1 VPLPVLPSHRIDI
14 KKLALSLGAA
24 CSLAAVTAFG
34 VAPATDADLPVQ
46 YSLTEPVTLR
56 TQVLEPSNILS
67 QSERVRRG
75 ETLASLFGRIGLD
88 DPEAIAHIRRHPA
101 ARPLLDLRAGRVVST
116 RISPEGKLER
126 LSYRLNEPTAGS
138 LGRRLVITRSGEQF
152 ATTTEPV
159 PFSRSIETRSAEI
172 QSTLVQALDAADI
185 PDSVLTRMAD
195 VFGNQVDLSRAKPGD
210 RLRVVYETLTET
222 GTLDTPVVSR
232 ILAVEYVS
240 GKTSHE
246 AIWFGETTLPDGS
259 KGAYFTFDGRSLN
272 RSFLASPL
280 EVTRVSSG
288 YLPSRFHPALQHW
301 RAHKGV
307 DLRAPI
313 GTRVRSVADGVV
325 DYIGARGGYG
335 NVIVIKHNAQQSTL
349 YAHLQDFAEGL
360 RPGTRVAQ
368 GETIGTVGMTGWT
381 TGPHLHFEFLVNGVH
396 VDPMSTIA
404 AAPVRVLSA
413 AERVKLQSQARIYRD
428 QFEVLGTRYAA
439 RFE

>member
-1 VPLPVLPSHRIDI
+1 MNRIDA

-34 VAPATDADLPVQ
+34 VAPATDADLPAPVF
-46 YSLTEPVTLR
+46 LTESVALR
-56 TQVLEPSNILS
+56 AELIEPSNILA

-75 ETLASLFGRIGLD
+75 ETLATLFARLGLD
-88 DPEAIAHIRRHPA
+88 DPEAVAHIRKHPA
-101 ARPLLDLRAGRVVST
+101 ARPLLDLRSGRVVSAW
-116 RISPEGKLER
+116 RSPEGQLER

-138 LGRRLVITRSGEQF
+138 LGRRVVIERTMGQLTAYTE
-152 ATTTEPV
+152 AVPTT
-159 PFSRSIETRSAEI
+159 RSIETRSAEI

-195 VFGNQVDLSRAKPGD
+195 VFGNQVDLTRARPGD

-222 GTLDTPVVSR
+222 GTLDAPVVSR
-232 ILAVEYVS
+232 ILAVEYATA
-240 GKTSHE
+240 KTSHE
-246 AIWFGETTLPDGS
+246 AIWFGDGAKSESSAGLSS
-259 KGAYFTFDGRSLN
+259 KGDYFTFDGRSIS

-288 YLPSRFHPALQHW
+288 YLPSRFHPALQNW

-313 GTRVRSVADGVV
+313 GTRVRSVAEGTV
-325 DYIGARGGYG
+325 DYIGSRGGYG
-335 NVIVIKHNAQQSTL
+335 NVVVIKHNPQQSTL
-349 YAHLQDFAEGL
+349 YAHLQDFADGL
-360 RPGTRVAQ
+360 RPGAKVAQ

-396 VDPMSTIA
+396 VDPMSAIA
-404 AAPVRVLSA
+404 SAPSRTLSA
-413 AERVKLQSQARIYRD
+413 AERVRLQTQARVYRD
-428 QFEVLGTRYAA
+428 QFQVLDTRFAA

>member
-1 VPLPVLPSHRIDI
+1 MLPINRLDA

-34 VAPATDADLPVQ
+34 VAPATDADLPIQ
-46 YSLTEPVTLR
+46 YSLTESITLR
-56 TQVLEPSNILS
+56 AEVLEPSNTLS

-75 ETLASLFGRIGLD
+75 ETLTTLFARIGLD

-101 ARPLLDLRAGRVVST
+101 ARPLLDLRSGRVVST
-116 RISPEGKLER
+116 WISPEGKLER

-138 LGRRLVITRSGEQF
+138 LGKRLVIARSGGQF
-152 ATTTEPV
+152 VTSTEPV
-159 PFSRSIETRSAEI
+159 PVSRSIETRSAEI
-172 QSTLVQALDAADI
+172 QTSLVQALDAADI

-195 VFGNQVDLSRAKPGD
+195 VFGNQVDLTRARPGD

-222 GTLDTPVVSR
+222 GTLDAPVVSR
-232 ILAVEYVS
+232 ILAVEYAS
-240 GKTSHE
+240 GKTTHE
-246 AIWFGETTLPDGS
+246 AIWYGDSVNPDSS
-259 KGAYFTFDGRSLN
+259 KGAYYTFEGRSLN

-288 YLPSRFHPALQHW
+288 YLPSRFHPALQSW

-325 DYIGARGGYG
+325 DYIGVRGGYG

-349 YAHLQDFAEGL
+349 YAHLQDFADGL
-360 RPGTRVAQ
+360 RPGARVAQ

-404 AAPVRVLSA
+404 SAPVRVLSA
-413 AERVKLQSQARIYRD
+413 ADRVKLQSQARVYRA